1 MKRVAVNTSIV
12 LATLAGLYVLW
23 EMRKAAVLFLLSLGV
38 AAALR
43 PVTKFLARRGL
54 PQWLAITIAY
64 LVALGIP
71 AILLLLAGQPLI
83 EQARSA
89 ADDVARAYDHIK
101 DDWIKKSAWRQA
113 VVARLPPPEQLSQ
126 ALVGESG
133 ASLATALLGATF
145 SAFGAAI
152 DFVLMIFLSIYW
164 SIDRVHFERLWLSL
178 LPARERSQTRELW
191 RTIEAKV
198 GDYARSEAVQAIA
211 AGLVLWLGYVAIGQ
225 PYPAL
230 LALIGALVWLIPW
243 VGAAIALAAVLLLS
257 LPKLIVDGGA
267 SFMTVT
273 LPAACF
279 TVAVLLVLELTI
291 EPKFFNRRSY
301 NALVTA
307 IVAIGMAEIWGVL
320 GLLLGPPVS
329 AIMQIA
335 AWQWINRAS
344 KAESAPAPVAAEAFE
359 QRYESIREAMR
370 RVETPR
376 PELLTFVER
385 LENLVHEARRL
396 SPPAVEIGWSMA
408 DSRRVD

>member
-1 MKRVAVNTSIV
+1 
-12 LATLAGLYVLW
+12 
-23 EMRKAAVLFLLSLGV
+23 VLFLLSLGV

-54 PQWLAITIAY
+54 PQWLAITVAY

-71 AILLLLAGQPLI
+71 AILLLSAGQPLI

-145 SAFGAAI
+145 SAFGIAV

-198 GDYARSEAVQAIA
+198 GDYARSEAIQAVA
-211 AGLVLWLGYVAIGQ
+211 AGLILWLGYIAIGQ
-225 PYPAL
+225 PYPTL

-243 VGAAIALAAVLLLS
+243 VGAAIALAAVLMLS

-279 TVAVLLVLELTI
+279 TVAVLLVLELAI
-291 EPKFFNRRSY
+291 EPKLFNRRSY

-307 IVAIGMAEIWGVL
+307 IIAIGMAEIWGVL

-335 AWQWINRAS
+335 AWQWINRPS
-344 KAESAPAPVAAEAFE
+344 NAESAPAPIAAEAFE

-370 RVETPR
+370 RAESPR

-385 LENLVHEARRL
+385 LENLVRESHRL
-396 SPPAVEIGWSMA
+396 STPAVEVGWSMA
-408 DSRRVD
+408 NSRRVD

>member
-54 PQWLAITIAY
+54 PPWLAITIAY
-64 LVALGIP
+64 LVALGVP
-71 AILLLLAGQPLI
+71 AVLLLSAGQPLI

-113 VVARLPPPEQLSQ
+113 VVARLPPPEQLYQ

-133 ASLATALLGATF
+133 AGLATALLGATF
-145 SAFGAAI
+145 SAFGVAV

-198 GDYARSEAVQAIA
+198 GDYARSEAVQVIA

-279 TVAVLLVLELTI
+279 TVAVLLVLELAI

-307 IVAIGMAEIWGVL
+307 IIAIGMAEIWGVL

-335 AWQWINRAS
+335 AWQWINRVSNA
-344 KAESAPAPVAAEAFE
+344 KSAPVPIAAEAFE

-370 RVETPR
+370 RAETPR
-376 PELLTFVER
+376 PELLTFMER
-385 LENLVHEARRL
+385 LENMVHEARRL
-396 SPPAVEIGWSMA
+396 STPAAEVGWSMA
-408 DSRRVD
+408 NSRRVD

>member
-43 PVTKFLARRGL
+43 PVAKFLAHRGL

-145 SAFGAAI
+145 SAFGVAV

-198 GDYARSEAVQAIA
+198 GDYARSEAIQAIA
-211 AGLVLWLGYVAIGQ
+211 AGLVLWLGYIAIGQ

-243 VGAAIALAAVLLLS
+243 VGAAIALTAVLMLS

-279 TVAVLLVLELTI
+279 TVAVLLVLELAI
-291 EPKFFNRRSY
+291 EPKLFNRRSY

-307 IVAIGMAEIWGVL
+307 IIAIGMAEIWGVL

-335 AWQWINRAS
+335 AWQWINRQS
-344 KAESAPAPVAAEAFE
+344 TAETGPVPVATEAFE
-359 QRYESIREAMR
+359 QRYAMLRDAICRAES
-370 RVETPR
+370 PR

-385 LENLVHEARRL
+385 LENLVRESHRL
-396 SPPAVEIGWSMA
+396 STPAVEVGWSMA

>member
-1 MKRVAVNTSIV
+1 MKRVAVNTAIV

-23 EMRKAAVLFLLSLGV
+23 EMRKAVVLFLLSLGV

-43 PVTKFLARRGL
+43 PVVRFLTHRGL
-54 PQWLAITIAY
+54 PQWLAITAAY
-64 LVALGIP
+64 FVALGIP
-71 AILLLLAGQPLI
+71 AILLLSASQPLI
-83 EQARSA
+83 AQTRSA

-113 VVARLPPPEQLSQ
+113 VVARLPPPEQLYQ

-133 ASLATALLGATF
+133 AGLASALLGGAF
-145 SAFGAAI
+145 SALGAAV

-178 LPARERSQTRELW
+178 LPARERAQTRELW

-198 GDYARSEAVQAIA
+198 GDYARSEAIQAVA
-211 AGLVLWLGYVAIGQ
+211 AGLVLWLGYAAIGQ
-225 PYPAL
+225 PYPTL
-230 LALIGALVWLIPW
+230 LALIGAMVWLIPW
-243 VGAAIALAAVLLLS
+243 VGAAISLAAVLLLS
-257 LPKLIVDGGA
+257 LPTLIVDGGA
-267 SFMTVT
+267 SFITVT

-279 TVAVLLVLELTI
+279 TVAVLLVLELAI
-291 EPKFFNRRSY
+291 EPRLFNRRSY

-307 IVAIGMAEIWGVL
+307 IIAIGMAEIWGVL

-335 AWQWINRAS
+335 AWQWINRPS
-344 KAESAPAPVAAEAFE
+344 NAESAPAPVATEAFE
-359 QRYESIREAMR
+359 QRYATILDAIRRAES
-370 RVETPR
+370 PR

-385 LENLVHEARRL
+385 LENLVHETRRL
-396 SPPAVEIGWSMA
+396 STPAVAVGWSMA
-408 DSRRVD
+408 NSQRAD